1 MAESAIV
8 MLSHPRFP
16 DAKPM
21 GVHREAVDKFVADG
35 WKVIDEGTPDP
46 PADESRTETPPKSKS
61 RRETSKE

>member
-1 MAESAIV
+1 
-8 MLSHPRFP
+8 
-16 DAKPM
+16 M
-21 GVHREAVDKFVADG
+21 GVHREAVGKFVADG